1 MTDLD
6 LTTIDRDGAVGEA
19 LADAEGLT
27 RSDAFR
33 MALAGFGG
41 ATMLGAIGA
50 STASAAT
57 RSKANDIKILN
68 FALVLERL
76 GATFYNEAIVKKV
89 LTGETLQF
97 ATVTRRDERAHV
109 VAVQKQIRA
118 LGGKVGTSPRFNFGD
133 TTDKA
138 STFRATAEKM
148 EQLCVEALNGA
159 GPLVTK
165 PTLAAAGALVSVEA
179 RQVAWIRLIRG
190 DDDDP
195 VETAFDGARTLAS
208 VRKAAAATGFVKPLP
223 KTPRLSS

>member
-1 MTDLD
+1 LTHLD
-6 LTTIDRDGAVGEA
+6 LEAIDRDGAVRDA

-33 MALAGFGG
+33 AALVGFGG
-41 ATMLGAIGA
+41 ATLLGGLAAG
-50 STASAAT
+50 TASAAS

-76 GATFYNEAIVKKV
+76 GATFYDEAIDKKV
-89 LTGETLQF
+89 LKGETLTF
-97 ATVTRRDERAHV
+97 ARTTLRDERAHV

-118 LGGKVGTSPRFNFGD
+118 LGGKVGKSPRFDFGD
-133 TTDKA
+133 TTDNA
-138 STFRATAEKM
+138 SVFRRTSERM

-179 RQVAWIRLIRG
+179 RQVAWVRLLRG
-190 DDDDP
+190 VDNP
-195 VETAFDGARTLAS
+195 VTEGAFDRAATLAQ
-208 VRKAAAATGFVKPLP
+208 VRSTVAATGFVKPTP

>member
-1 MTDLD
+1 MTHLN
-6 LTTIDRDGAVGEA
+6 LEALDRDGAVAEA
-19 LADAEGLT
+19 LGEAEGLT
-27 RSDAFR
+27 RSAAFR
-33 MALAGFGG
+33 AALAGFGG
-41 ATMLGAIGA
+41 ATLLGAVGA
-50 STASAAT
+50 SSAQAAT
-57 RSKANDIKILN
+57 RSKKNDIKILN

-89 LTGETLQF
+89 LTGETLRY
-97 ATVTRRDERAHV
+97 AITTRRDERAHV
-109 VAVQKQIRA
+109 IAVEKQIRA
-118 LGGKVGTSPRFNFGD
+118 LGGKVGTSPRFDFGD

-138 STFRATAEKM
+138 STFRATSEKM

-165 PTLAAAGALVSVEA
+165 PTLAAAGQLVSVEA

-195 VETAFDGARTLAS
+195 VETAFDNARSLAS

-223 KTPRLSS
+223 KTPRLS